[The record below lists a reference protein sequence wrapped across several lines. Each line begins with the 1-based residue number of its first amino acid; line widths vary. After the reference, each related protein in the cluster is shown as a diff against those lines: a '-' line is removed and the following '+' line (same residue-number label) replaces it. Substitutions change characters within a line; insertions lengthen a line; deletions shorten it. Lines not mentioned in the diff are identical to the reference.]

1 MLDYENLEVA
11 RDRSKHPRGL
21 KHYNTDSVIESA
33 ILDVELALYR
43 LKCLIRGTDHE
54 EENIQNGTETEEEAE
69 EILR

>member
-11 RDRSKHPRGL
+11 RDRSNHPRGL

-43 LKCLIRGTDHE
+43 LKCLIRGTDYE
-54 EENIQNGTETEEEAE
+54 EENIQNESENEKDA
-69 EILR
+69 